1 MKKKII
7 IYFLILCAIMLILS
21 GCTKKDENNKTEDI
35 NNKNPEI
42 SRISIDKNINNE
54 QADDTTNS
62 TRKRL

>member
-21 GCTKKDENNKTEDI
+21 GCTKKEENNKTEDI

-62 TRKRL
+62 TRK